1 MHEMT
6 VTFAEY
12 GDVIAASR
20 LRATIP
26 KKELAK
32 AGVKQG
38 RDVLVYGKHFV
49 TLEQTKPYKKK
60 IFDIC
65 NDHFKTESL
74 RDYYLTHSAN
84 ADLLTVNSEEMARIV
99 SHETGREA
107 MVIPDPYESEERE
120 PSIGEYPLWFGHQ
133 ANFVD
138 IEPWQ
143 HIRGLRV
150 LTGENWSRERQLEM
164 LGECSCVLIPTG
176 KSMAKSAN
184 RLIEAVRN
192 GRFVVAG
199 EMPAHEEFKEFMWI
213 GKNLNDGIQ
222 WLYSNPS
229 EALQRIRDCQA
240 YIKDRYSPLTI
251 SKLWL
256 EAIGRVWH
264 TPTAH

>member
-1 MHEMT
+1 MK
-6 VTFAEY
+6 VTFAEF
-12 GDVIAASR
+12 DSRIASTR

-26 KKELAK
+26 KLELEK
-32 AGVKQG
+32 VGIKQG
-38 RDVLVYGKHFV
+38 RDVLVYGKHFASMDQV
-49 TLEQTKPYKKK
+49 KKYGRV

-65 NDHFKTESL
+65 DNHFKTKSL
-74 RDYYLTHSAN
+74 SDYYRGHAAN
-84 ADLLTVNSEEMARIV
+84 ADLLTVNSSEMARIV
-99 SHETGREA
+99 LEETGRDA
-107 MVIPDPYESEERE
+107 FIIPDPYESDERE
-120 PSIGEYPLWFGHQ
+120 ASIGEYPLWFGHES
-133 ANFVD
+133 NLKDV
-138 IEPWQ
+138 EPYG
-143 HIRGLRV
+143 HIRGLKV
-150 LTGENWSRERQLEM
+150 LTGDNWSREKQLEM

-184 RLIEAVRN
+184 RLIESVRN

-199 EMPAHEEFKEFMWI
+199 EMPAHEEFKKFMWVGI
-213 GKNLNDGIQ
+213 NLDNGIQ

-240 YIKDRYSPLTI
+240 YIRDRYSPLTI

>member
-6 VTFAEY
+6 VTFAEFD
-12 GDVIAASR
+12 GKIASTR

-26 KKELAK
+26 KNELAK
-32 AGVKQG
+32 IGVKQG
-38 RDVLVYGKHFV
+38 KDVLVYGKHFV
-49 TLEQTKPYKKK
+49 GLNQAKKYKRL

-65 NDHFKTESL
+65 DNHFGNKTLS
-74 RDYYLTHSAN
+74 DYYKAHAYN
-84 ADLLTVNSEEMARIV
+84 ADLITVNSEFMAKIV
-99 SHETGREA
+99 LAETGRTA
-107 MVIPDPYESEERE
+107 MVIPDPYESEECE
-120 PSIGEYPLWFGHQ
+120 PSIGFYPFWFGHES
-133 ANFVD
+133 NLVD
-138 IEPWQ
+138 VEPYR
-143 HIRGLRV
+143 HISGLKV
-150 LTGENWSRERQLEM
+150 LTGDNWSRDRQIEM

-199 EMPAHEEFKEFMWI
+199 ELPAHEEFKRFMWI
-213 GKNLNDGIQ
+213 GKNLDDGIQ

-240 YIKDRYSPLTI
+240 YIRDRYSPLTI

-264 TPTAH
+264 TPTPH

>member
-1 MHEMT
+1 MYEMT
-6 VTFAEY
+6 VTFAEF
-12 GDVIAASR
+12 DNRIASTR

-26 KKELAK
+26 KIELAK
-32 AGVKQG
+32 QGIAQG
-38 RDVLVYGKHFV
+38 RDVLVYGKHFATMDQV
-49 TLEQTKPYKKK
+49 KKYKRV
-60 IFDIC
+60 IFDVC
-65 NDHFKTESL
+65 DNHFNSKTLSS
-74 RDYYLTHSAN
+74 YYRVHADN
-84 ADLLTVNSEEMARIV
+84 ADLLTVNSDEMARIV
-99 SHETGREA
+99 LHETGRKA

-120 PSIGEYPLWFGHQ
+120 PSIGEYPLWFGHE
-133 ANFVD
+133 ANLID
-138 IEPWQ
+138 IEPWR
-143 HIRGLRV
+143 HIRGLKV
-150 LTGENWSRERQLEM
+150 LTGDNWSRERQLEM

-199 EMPAHEEFKEFMWI
+199 EMPAHEEFKKFMWI
-213 GKNLNDGIQ
+213 GKNLDDGIQ

-240 YIKDRYSPLTI
+240 YIIDRYSPLTI